1 MRAMRTLR
9 CIISG
14 ASLRPFA
21 ALVFVA
27 LTGALTTWFQT
38 APLQAQ
44 APASR
49 VFHVRETMGIRRTE
63 YPVSVT
69 LQMAKGALS
78 GVDRIRLMNNS
89 AELPAQFLARAQWDD
104 GSVQTLDVDFNA
116 SLAPEEDKRFELEFG
131 PTISAA
137 AKVERGLTVQEQGD
151 TLVVG
156 NLTFSKSGAPFIKSA
171 TYRGEGIGTGSNGL
185 TLTDQMGR
193 RLDLSKAQ
201 NGNLEVV
208 KPGPLLV
215 VLKYTAS
222 IPLDATTSVPVE
234 LTVEMPNSKTWVKT
248 TATVSDRT
256 RKLKDIALER
266 PYAWSGFPVLW
277 DFGTDTGTY
286 GAFRAATDQITL
298 TQLTTTAGSNSWKIE
313 SGPFNQRR
321 ALETSAGPRA
331 RLATGWGHLQDGKA
345 AVAFAVAR
353 FGKDPGTSTI
363 ALSGNGQ
370 LTARFQPASPSMQL
384 QLTLFE
390 HFVATPV
397 AIGAAT
403 NPTAMLTPPSV
414 TVER

>member
-1 MRAMRTLR
+1 MRPLR
-9 CIISG
+9 CTVPG
-14 ASLRPFA
+14 RSLRLFTAGLFLGLLGWIDSPLSS
-21 ALVFVA
+21 LV
-27 LTGALTTWFQT
+27 LR
-38 APLQAQ
+38 AQ
-44 APASR
+44 APATR

-69 LQMAKGALS
+69 IQMTRGALS
-78 GVDRIRLMNNS
+78 SVDHVRLMNNS
-89 AELPAQFLARAQWDD
+89 AELPAQFTARSQWDD
-104 GSVQTLDVDFNA
+104 GSVQSLDVDFNA
-116 SLAPEEDKRFELEFG
+116 SLDPEEDKRFELQLG
-131 PTISAA
+131 ADVTAA
-137 AKVERGLTVQEQGD
+137 AKVERGLSVREQGD

-156 NLTFSKSGAPFIKSA
+156 NVTFSKSGAPFIRSVS
-171 TYRGEGIGTGSNGL
+171 YRGEGIATGSNGL
-185 TLTDQMGR
+185 TVTDQMGR

-201 NGNLEVV
+201 NATLDVV

-248 TATVSDRT
+248 TAVVSDRT

-266 PYAWSGFPVLW
+266 PYAFSGFPVLW

-321 ALETSAGPRA
+321 ALETSAGPRV
-331 RLATGWGHLQDGKA
+331 RLATGWGHLQDAKS

-363 ALSGNGQ
+363 ALGGNGQ
-370 LTARFQPASPSMQL
+370 LTARFQPASASTQL